1 MDAERQQI
9 IFCFVLKNGISGW
22 LACIQIATN
31 ALALGGQPLAVPPW
45 LREVG
50 LDQLLL
56 SSLSP
61 MTALALLWGMLSM
74 LDTGTVTMETVTKEA
89 GGVPEEAAATEVGD
103 SPNRGVAATVAADGK
118 ERGLVCEALLGKL
131 LYLDERCQTTASRVQ
146 CVKTVTLWTT
156 RMM

>member
-1 MDAERQQI
+1 MNTLE
-9 IFCFVLKNGISGW
+9 
-22 LACIQIATN
+22 
-31 ALALGGQPLAVPPW
+31 LGGLPLAVPPW
-45 LREVG
+45 LQEVG
-50 LDQLLL
+50 LRQLLL

-74 LDTGTVTMETVTKEA
+74 LDTGTITMETVTKEA
-89 GGVPEEAAATEVGD
+89 GGVPEEVAATEMGD
-103 SPNRGVAATVAADGK
+103 STNRGVVAAVATDGK
-118 ERGLVCEALLGKL
+118 ECGLVCEALLGKL

>member
-1 MDAERQQI
+1 MLNIDRL
-9 IFCFVLKNGISGW
+9 FLFFVLKNGISGW

>member
-1 MDAERQQI
+1 
-9 IFCFVLKNGISGW
+9 
-22 LACIQIATN
+22 
-31 ALALGGQPLAVPPW
+31 
-45 LREVG
+45 
-50 LDQLLL
+50 
-56 SSLSP
+56 

-131 LYLDERCQTTASRVQ
+131 LYLDKRCQTTASRVQ

>member
-1 MDAERQQI
+1 M
-9 IFCFVLKNGISGW
+9 V
-22 LACIQIATN
+22 TN
-31 ALALGGQPLAVPPW
+31 TLELGGQPLAVPPW

-50 LDQLLL
+50 LQQLLL

-74 LDTGTVTMETVTKEA
+74 LDTSTITMETVTEEA
-89 GGVPEEAAATEVGD
+89 GGVPEEAAATEMGD
-103 SPNRGVAATVAADGK
+103 STNRGVATATAGDGK
-118 ERGLVCEALLGKL
+118 ECGLVCEALLGKL